1 MNEVEYLHASGW
13 KEADALDDDCGPMW
27 KHKRR
32 PPSGFAS
39 TNYFTRAEAV
49 EAQLVEDRARYNFMR
64 ERSVMD
70 GGLLL
75 APSVETVEVC
85 EVFQVKGRGTIITLR
100 PLAVG
105 VVIGVGDTLRGAA
118 GAWVVNGI
126 ESGQHRGIALR
137 GEGEPTKGERLT
149 LERKP

>member
-1 MNEVEYLHASGW
+1 
-13 KEADALDDDCGPMW
+13 
-27 KHKRR
+27 
-32 PPSGFAS
+32 
-39 TNYFTRAEAV
+39 
-49 EAQLVEDRARYNFMR
+49 MR
-64 ERSVMD
+64 ERSFIH

-85 EVFQVKGRGTIITLR
+85 EVFQVKGRGTIVTLK

-105 VVIGVGDTLRGAA
+105 VVVGVGDTLRGAA

>member
-1 MNEVEYLHASGW
+1 MTEAEYLRASGW

-49 EAQLVEDRARYNFMR
+49 EAQLVEDRARYNFLR

-75 APSVETVEVC
+75 A
-85 EVFQVKGRGTIITLR
+85 
-100 PLAVG
+100 
-105 VVIGVGDTLRGAA
+105 
-118 GAWVVNGI
+118 
-126 ESGQHRGIALR
+126 SGG
-137 GEGEPTKGERLT
+137 
-149 LERKP
+149 